1 MGWSGAM
8 LNRDGEMVE
17 IGRRLTVA
25 RRITL
30 VGPRMEFADARL
42 QAAGL
47 HSTTA
52 CRSPDGDGLLVIDPT
67 SRFLGFSARRVS
79 ARVEGFD
86 MAAVF
91 VASLGFAQ
99 VEDLFARLSRIRY
112 RLHPQTWALASDGRL
127 RWLVVSRVHGAAMAG
142 QRQSLPDILD
152 LFERS
157 RIAAEIAPRG
167 EMLVYL
173 GGGPDGEALRTFRAS
188 GDIHVVGE
196 TYESIDVAQ
205 TFYGGRAL
213 HYRPMRPSVIV
224 GYGRGRFAGFYLPV
238 ELQPGDMSV
247 AIQNAQASLSPEG
260 AFVAACKSPDAAE
273 QILAAIRDDSSFQN
287 VQASPGDR
295 PLVVTATRTRNNC

>member
-1 MGWSGAM
+1 M

-17 IGRRLTVA
+17 IGRRLA
-25 RRITL
+25 ADRRITL
-30 VGPRMEFADARL
+30 AGPRMEFADSRM

-67 SRFLGFSARRVS
+67 SSILGFSARRVS
-79 ARVEGFD
+79 ARVQSFD

-91 VASLGFAQ
+91 VASLAIPQ
-99 VEDLFARLSRIRY
+99 IEDLFARLSKIRY
-112 RLHPQTWALASDGRL
+112 RLHPQTWAFASDGRL
-127 RWLVVSRVHGAAMAG
+127 RWLVVSRISEVAMAG
-142 QRQSLPDILD
+142 RRQSLLETLD

-157 RIAAEIAPRG
+157 RIAAEITPRG

-173 GGGPDGEALRTFRAS
+173 GGGSDGEALRTFRAS

-213 HYRPMRPSVIV
+213 HYRPMRPSVIAS
-224 GYGRGRFAGFYLPV
+224 YGRGRFAGFYLPCLD
-238 ELQPGDMSV
+238 LQTGDMSV
-247 AIQNAQASLSPEG
+247 AIQHAQAALVPGG
-260 AFVAACKSPDAAE
+260 AFVVACKSHDTAE
-273 QILAAIRDDSSFQN
+273 RMLATIRDDSCFQN

-295 PLVVTATRTRNNC
+295 PLVVSATRTRNNC

>member
-1 MGWSGAM
+1 M

-17 IGRRLTVA
+17 IGRRLAVA

-112 RLHPQTWALASDGRL
+112 RLHPQTWAFASDDRL
-127 RWLVVSRVHGAAMAG
+127 RWLVVSRISEVAMAG
-142 QRQSLPDILD
+142 RRQSLLETLD

-157 RIAAEIAPRG
+157 RIAAEITPRG

-173 GGGPDGEALRTFRAS
+173 GGGSDGEALRTFRS
-188 GDIHVVGE
+188 GDIHVVGD
-196 TYESIDVAQ
+196 TYESIDIAQ

-213 HYRPMRPSVIV
+213 HYRPMRPSVIAS
-224 GYGRGRFAGFYLPV
+224 YGRGRFAGFYLPCLD
-238 ELQPGDMSV
+238 LQTGDMSV
-247 AIQNAQASLSPEG
+247 AIQHAQAALVPGG
-260 AFVAACKSPDAAE
+260 AFVAACQSHDAVE
-273 QILAAIRDDSSFQN
+273 RMLATIRDDSSFQN

-295 PLVVTATRTRNNC
+295 PLVVSATRTRNNC